1 MANFNLQNI
10 LNRILP
16 AAPAS
21 YDITGEHP
29 VIAEPPSPSEYTALN
44 LFPYEPSA
52 KSETLTVPETPPVQ
66 VSSEPV
72 EKAFAGNSGVAVVE
86 MGGTK
91 FERKP
96 DVSILRNYAKYSVWV
111 RAALD
116 YKRLM
121 LGRAKFELV
130 PMDSTDKPTRVDKRV
145 KDEIEKLL
153 RAPNEAEESYGMMR
167 EQMIEDYF
175 VVGHGC
181 LELDLYRD
189 LTPRAIRVMDAGRV
203 GFIKSWDGTDRSL
216 PRFCEFS
223 DKHASKIKRFLAHEQ
238 VMCLVNR
245 PVSSSKLGFSHVE
258 ALHQTVLALLSGDD
272 FIIKQIMQPIPD
284 TIVSLGEGSTQ
295 SQVDSFKQA
304 ITTVKEKLAI
314 VGGAK
319 DPKVLRL
326 SATADEM
333 KILDGQQWFVR
344 QVAAI
349 FGMSTAKLKLA
360 VDTSRANTGVMYDD
374 DLESVTGE
382 LTRLEELE
390 TATFINR
397 YSYLG
402 EINLQFFYP
411 IMHRKDERQQ
421 AQIARLQ
428 TGNQPWA
435 SLNEARTRTGE
446 KVLDEKDFPYAN
458 EPLIQTKEGPLPY
471 SVFSKWVD
479 NYEKNIGLTTDVLP
493 GTKSE
498 NQDVAFIELMIPHHQ
513 SAVKMSNEFLP
524 ELKEAETK
532 KLAKDIIKNQT
543 AEIEEMRS
551 WRDQWQTDDKGNTN
565 TANGENNSM
574 SNM

>member
-1 MANFNLQNI
+1 MAKFNLQNF

-16 AAPAS
+16 AAPTS
-21 YDITGEHP
+21 YNITGENP
-29 VIAEPPSPSEYTALN
+29 VIEQFPDAAIIELGLNDYAQPRAAEIVASAEASPIQS
-44 LFPYEPSA
+44 
-52 KSETLTVPETPPVQ
+52 
-66 VSSEPV
+66 SSEPV

-130 PMDSTDKPTRVDKRV
+130 PIDSTEKPTRVDKRV
-145 KDEIEKLL
+145 KEEIEKLL

-181 LELDLYRD
+181 LELSLLRD
-189 LTPRAIRVMDAGRV
+189 LTPYAIRVMDAGRV

-223 DKHASKIKRFLAHEQ
+223 DKHATKIKRFLAHEQ
-238 VMCLVNR
+238 VLCLVNR

-284 TIVSLGEGSTQ
+284 TLVSLGEGSTQ
-295 SQVDSFKQA
+295 AQVDSFKHA
-304 ITTVKEKLAI
+304 ITQVREKLAI

-374 DLESVTGE
+374 DLEAVTGE

-402 EINLQFFYP
+402 DINLQFFYP

-435 SLNEARTRTGE
+435 TVNEARMRTGE

-458 EPLIQTKEGPLPY
+458 EPLITTPDGPLPY
-471 SVFSKWVD
+471 SVYSKWAQ
-479 NYEKNIGLTTDVLP
+479 NFEKNIGKTPPADNPDKSDDTTDLND
-493 GTKSE
+493 S
-498 NQDVAFIELMIPHHQ
+498 
-513 SAVKMSNEFLP
+513 
-524 ELKEAETK
+524 
-532 KLAKDIIKNQT
+532 
-543 AEIEEMRS
+543 
-551 WRDQWQTDDKGNTN
+551 TDD
-565 TANGENNSM
+565 
-574 SNM
+574 